1 MSPVRRHGDTRT
13 TPAGGGAVRHEDA
26 SQTRTARSAQTSVT
40 RVPAPLVLDRYALRK
55 RLGTGAFG
63 TVWMARDERLER
75 DVAVKILARELISDG
90 RFEREARAA
99 ARLSHPAI
107 VTLYEAA
114 VDDEG
119 AYLVSELVRGETL
132 GALLDEG
139 RLSDR
144 DIVEIGIGLC
154 DGLAHAHDQGVV
166 HRDVKPSNVLVPRSG
181 RSTKTPCKLTDFG
194 IARVIDSDSLTLTGD
209 VVGTLDYMAPEQ
221 AAGLEAGEPADL
233 YSLALVLYEALSGV
247 NPLRGSIRPGSD
259 PRRRPAVR
267 LPPLRRQRRDLPA
280 PMADAIDR
288 ALRPGIDERGSL
300 AELRNGLTDAVE
312 HLGVEAGVVTGA
324 FDRPA
329 RDGDEPASAVTRLFA
344 PREPAR
350 VGADESELPDAD
362 PSRLIW
368 QGRAL
373 AAAGCA
379 ATVAWL
385 DHTLLQAHGALSF
398 PVALVALVAG
408 ALTLALPRIGW
419 MAAVGYV
426 CAAAAI
432 QGAVGAAALV
442 AIAAALPVLLLPASP
457 TLWSLSAVA
466 PALGLIGLAGAWPA
480 LAGWARRPWRRMM
493 LGATGWL
500 WLGLAAP
507 LASARGRVLYEP
519 RPPGELAR
527 PQWEGS
533 ITAAASHVLSPL
545 AHSGQLAG
553 AAVWAATAI
562 LVPWVVRRRRPL
574 LDALRAVVWAA
585 ALVAA
590 TPIAIAASTGA
601 TRVPDASSA
610 IMGGVAAA
618 AFALGPV
625 VVGELRYAGRRAS
638 FAGGIP

>member
-13 TPAGGGAVRHEDA
+13 VRRGDA
-26 SQTRTARSAQTSVT
+26 SSTRTAIAAQTSVT
-40 RVPAPLVLDRYALRK
+40 RVPAPLVLDRYALQK

-154 DGLAHAHDQGVV
+154 DGLAHAHDHGVV
-166 HRDVKPSNVLVPRSG
+166 HRDVKPSNVLIPRSG

-194 IARVIDSDSLTLTGD
+194 IARVIDADSLTLTGD
-209 VVGTLDYMAPEQ
+209 VVGTLNYMAPEQ

-247 NPLRGSIRPGSD
+247 NPLRGSIRPGFD

-280 PMADAIDR
+280 AMADAIDR

-300 AELRNGLTDAVE
+300 AELRDGLAG
-312 HLGVEAGVVTGA
+312 GVEQLGEEPGIVSGA
-324 FDRPA
+324 LHRPA
-329 RDGDEPASAVTRLFA
+329 RDGDQPASAVTRLFA

-350 VGADESELPDAD
+350 VPAGDSELPDAD

-368 QGRAL
+368 QARAL

-379 ATVAWL
+379 ATAAWL
-385 DHTLLQAHGALSF
+385 DHTLLQAHGALSV

-408 ALTLALPRIGW
+408 ALTLLLPRI
-419 MAAVGYV
+419 VGYV

-432 QGAVGAAALV
+432 QGAIGAATLV
-442 AIAAALPVLLLPASP
+442 AIAAAIPVILLPASP

-466 PALGLIGLAGAWPA
+466 PALGLVGLAGAWPA

-500 WLGLAAP
+500 WLSLVAP

-519 RPPGELAR
+519 RPPGEMAR
-527 PQWEGS
+527 AHWEGS

-545 AHSGQLAG
+545 AHSGQLAA
-553 AAVWAATAI
+553 AAVWAAAAI
-562 LVPWVVRRRRPL
+562 VVPWVVRRRRPL
-574 LDALRAVVWAA
+574 LDALRAVSGAPRPSDARGAIVG
-585 ALVAA
+585 
-590 TPIAIAASTGA
+590 AIAAA
-601 TRVPDASSA
+601 VL
-610 IMGGVAAA
+610 V
-618 AFALGPV
+618 LGPLV
-625 VVGELRYAGRRAS
+625 VDELRYAGRRAS
-638 FAGGIP
+638 FAGGVP